1 MMRKPIQSTSK
12 VSLEPTSYSVLQY
25 HIVLCQGSASLG
37 AVHPAAFH
45 CLDDCAAA
53 ASPPRPSDLDP
64 RTRSS
69 QSEAHKVVQCDSCYT
84 LLIFIVQFCPTL
96 ILIILMYLMR
106 ARQCAQSPQ
115 VLEAFSTSFDDL
127 DGLWELALLTPW
139 YVHWKLPLLL
149 RMRSSCPLSCR

>member
-96 ILIILMYLMR
+96 ILIILMPKVPKSWRRSAQALM
-106 ARQCAQSPQ
+106 
-115 VLEAFSTSFDDL
+115 TSMAS
-127 DGLWELALLTPW
+127 GNLLCSRLGTFTGNC
-139 YVHWKLPLLL
+139 
-149 RMRSSCPLSCR
+149 RSYSE